1 MSEVTG
7 VGFAVLCLGTTID
20 NGGMSERSIVVS
32 SNIPNPIN
40 RLR

>member
-1 MSEVTG
+1 MLEVTG
-7 VGFAVLCLGTTID
+7 VGFSILCLGTTID